1 MFVKCDSFSILPP
14 NDSIRLWLFAPTCLV
29 GNPWAWRGACS
40 SDLQTARGWAPWTKE
55 QTFQAEEE
63 SCCPGPVLSILHST
77 VAFWSSSLSSSFDFE
92 KEYLKLFSE
101 PVPKWKLQ
109 VVQSMKPRL
118 DQLSGD
124 IPEMFVPTSEPP
136 QGSSIER
143 DTHVWSELNG
153 PEEKLSSTRR
163 NCYRKWVKLRVG

>member
-1 MFVKCDSFSILPP
+1 MLPP
-14 NDSIRLWLFAPTCLV
+14 NDSISLCPFAPTCWV
-29 GNPWAWRGACS
+29 WNPWAWRG
-40 SDLQTARGWAPWTKE
+40 ARGWAPWTKE

-63 SCCPGPVLSILHST
+63 SCCLGPVLSILHST
-77 VAFWSSSLSSSFDFE
+77 VAFGSRSLSSSFDLE

-109 VVQSMKPRL
+109 VVHSMKPRL

-163 NCYRKWVKLRVG
+163 NCYRKWVKHSLKDLRVDTEPSIDYL